1 MYRLPK
7 CNVPFIGWNRAGGV
21 LSFAIHRSLL
31 PEAKQHLVPP
41 DEGKAGDVSLA
52 RQEDEE
58 AELLAEV
65 EALSGSDDESK

>member
-1 MYRLPK
+1 M
-7 CNVPFIGWNRAGGV
+7 
-21 LSFAIHRSLL
+21 
-31 PEAKQHLVPP
+31 PP

-65 EALSGSDDESK
+65 EALSGSDDESKWIKKNRGKKSNCLLDKMDWKRRPYACSTDD